1 MKRKFFVLALAALTL
16 LVLCLGGCGKD
27 ETPDT
32 TSNSD
37 GGLGLAQWSFDC
49 ATWSSPN
56 GATVTLNA
64 TPLSHSDSQ
73 SAFFVVRQEG
83 ETVDSTLCSWDG
95 KQYTASLDLNAG
107 DGYCYY
113 VILTDGSQDV
123 EVPVNTPT
131 DPKDP
136 ALLDLAASLESSC
149 EVAVEDSSFQDH
161 TLTITAGSIQV
172 QAPRITNAGK
182 AITCTQVMLSLTSN
196 GEAVATAMVDLPQSE
211 EGGLYTAS
219 LEGVSFKVPASDD
232 DQHLILEMY
241 ADLSNGHTLS
251 ATGSSWLCT
260 GDEAVLL
267 TVG

>member
-1 MKRKFFVLALAALTL
+1 MKRKFFALALAVLTL
-16 LVLCLGGCGKD
+16 LSLAGCGKD
-27 ETPDT
+27 KPSGDPSASAGE
-32 TSNSD
+32 
-37 GGLGLAQWSFDC
+37 LGLSQWSFDC

-56 GATVTLNA
+56 GATITLNA

-83 ETVDSTLCSWDG
+83 ETVDSALCSWNG
-95 KQYTASLDLNAG
+95 KQYTASLDLNAA

-113 VILTDGSQDV
+113 VILTDGAQDA
-123 EVPVNTPT
+123 EIPVNTPT

-136 ALLDLAASLESSC
+136 ALLDLAASLESRC
-149 EVAVEDSSFQDH
+149 EVAVEDSSFLNH

-182 AITCTQVMLSLTSN
+182 PITCTQVMLALTSN
-196 GEAVATAMVDLPQSE
+196 GEGIATAMVDLPQPDDS
-211 EGGLYTAS
+211 GLYTVS

-232 DQHLILEMY
+232 DQQLILEMY
-241 ADLSNGHTLS
+241 ADLSNGQTLS